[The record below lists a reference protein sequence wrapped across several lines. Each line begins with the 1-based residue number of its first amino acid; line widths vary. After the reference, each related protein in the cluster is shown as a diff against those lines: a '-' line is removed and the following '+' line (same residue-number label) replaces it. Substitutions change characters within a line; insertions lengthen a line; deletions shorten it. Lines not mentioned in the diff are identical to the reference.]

1 MATITGST
9 NNSHY
14 TLTCEYS
21 YTQNTS
27 ANTSTITAIVY
38 LAGNGYTTSS
48 SYWCCTINGTEV
60 TTNKKADINA
70 KTELGRR
77 TWTVNHN
84 SDGTAKVNIS
94 FSFSNRVTAGTY
106 TVSSGSGS
114 ASVALTTIP
123 RASSMSLNRSSAT
136 IGSDSVTVNISRASS
151 NFTHKV
157 KVAWGGTWYLLAENV
172 ATSYSF
178 TPPMSYCNTIP
189 NATSGT
195 ATVKVET
202 ISNGSWIG
210 EATKTITFN
219 VPTSVVPSV
228 GISVTAN
235 NTLSGTN
242 IANKTTFTVKPTN
255 ATGSYGSTIKSY
267 QLSGG
272 FLNSTSSSGATTGTL
287 GAGDYT
293 LTVKVTDSRGRTAT
307 ASKKVTVYPYDK
319 PTVKASVYRC
329 SQDGTKDGSG
339 TYVRASV
346 TYEVSNPNGGNANA
360 KQYAVWWRNKGA
372 TSWTVL
378 TNFTNLSAYSGT
390 VTLDLGGGWD
400 VSKSYD
406 ISIGIKDSYN
416 QTDYYGTISTKSAL
430 LNLEKN
436 GVGIGKIWEQG
447 ALDVGGQLHTTNGIY
462 SGNSVFIKAD
472 PNGNVRFGYEASTTD
487 AFIANSANN
496 WLRLKADKTMTYA
509 GYKVYTSYQKPTA
522 SEVGAVALDGDS
534 TGNPKLIGSVGVR
547 NSSNTSASA
556 YMTYINN
563 VPCIRYGGTGA
574 GSNSGFAIIGSG
586 DSTKFKVDDAGTA
599 WVTAVRFDQPYG
611 ANYITKGTG
620 DGNTYETYNIKFRTH
635 NSLGFTANDDSVT
648 VLVQGRQGRIMGKNA
663 YYVSCSRALKSDIR
677 AVVSDKEPM
686 VANLARNETV
696 DTNVTTENVC
706 DFLDNVGVRT
716 YITDFNQ
723 KGVHQEDVDNDNG
736 HCLCLGYIAD
746 EMAKHPMFKY
756 IGEETA
762 DGLHAI
768 NTNALTTVLIVGY
781 QQEKKERL
789 KLERKVEILETRL
802 EELKELVA
810 QPTTL

>member
-114 ASVALTTIP
+114 ASVTLTTIP
-123 RASSMSLNRSSAT
+123 RASSISLNRSSAT

-172 ATSYSF
+172 TTSYSF

-210 EATKTITFN
+210 EVTKTITFN
-219 VPTSVVPSV
+219 VPSSVVPSV

-255 ATGSYGSTIKSY
+255 ATGSYKSTIKSY
-267 QLSGG
+267 AITGG

-293 LTVKVTDSRGRTAT
+293 LQVKVTDSRGRTAT
-307 ASKKVTVYPYDK
+307 ASQKVTVYAYDK
-319 PTVKASVYRC
+319 PTVSMKVKRTDANGATS
-329 SQDGTKDGSG
+329 TEG
-339 TYVRASV
+339 TYVSGTV
-346 TYEVSNPNGGNANA
+346 TFSIYNPNNGNANA
-360 KQYAVWWRNKGA
+360 KQYALYKKTKTA
-372 TSWTVL
+372 TSWTTVKD
-378 TNFTNLSAYSGT
+378 FTTLSAYSG
-390 VTLDLGGGWD
+390 DLAVDFGTGFAVGT
-400 VSKSYD
+400 SYD
-406 ISIGIKDSYN
+406 VRVSIKDSYN
-416 QTDYYGTISTKSAL
+416 TVSYDTSISTKSAL
-430 LNLEKN
+430 LNLEKG

-447 ALDVGGQLHTTNGIY
+447 ALDVGGDIYGNGGLVIQGSSRVGPGKYIYGTGNDGSNIALAFVNQTNNSSEFGTSTLHTTIKSGDNPTWY
-462 SGNSVFIKAD
+462 SGTDSKSYSIWTDKNCSMSSNSNCQTWRFPNGMQVSVMKVYGTWNITTAWGSVFSSPHIVGQSFNIA
-472 PNGNVRFGYEASTTD
+472 FLEAPKVMINAYNDNSTAMMVCQT
-487 AFIANSANN
+487 SAPTTTSTG
-496 WLRLKADKTMTYA
+496 A
-509 GYKVYTSYQKPTA
+509 VYLWKPTTQ
-522 SEVGAVALDGDS
+522 
-534 TGNPKLIGSVGVR
+534 TGI
-547 NSSNTSASA
+547 
-556 YMTYINN
+556 
-563 VPCIRYGGTGA
+563 
-574 GSNSGFAIIGSG
+574 
-586 DSTKFKVDDAGTA
+586 
-599 WVTAVRFDQPYG
+599 
-611 ANYITKGTG
+611 
-620 DGNTYETYNIKFRTH
+620 
-635 NSLGFTANDDSVT
+635 
-648 VLVQGRQGRIMGKNA
+648 
-663 YYVSCSRALKSDIR
+663 
-677 AVVSDKEPM
+677 
-686 VANLARNETV
+686 
-696 DTNVTTENVC
+696 
-706 DFLDNVGVRT
+706 RT
-716 YITDFNQ
+716 YI
-723 KGVHQEDVDNDNG
+723 E
-736 HCLCLGYIAD
+736 YIA
-746 EMAKHPMFKY
+746 
-756 IGEETA
+756 IGRW
-762 DGLHAI
+762 
-768 NTNALTTVLIVGY
+768 
-781 QQEKKERL
+781 K
-789 KLERKVEILETRL
+789 
-802 EELKELVA
+802 
-810 QPTTL
+810 

>member
-9 NNSHY
+9 NNSRY

-48 SYWCCTINGTEV
+48 NYWCCTINGTEV
-60 TTNKKADINA
+60 TTNKSASINA

-114 ASVALTTIP
+114 ASVTLTTIP

-136 IGSDSVTVNISRASS
+136 IGSDSITVNISRASS
-151 NFTHKV
+151 SFTHKV
-157 KVAWGGTWYLLAENV
+157 KVGWGGTWYLLAENV
-172 ATSYSF
+172 TTSYSF

-272 FLNSTSSSGATTGTL
+272 FLNSTSSSGATTGTM

-319 PTVKASVYRC
+319 PTVNASIYRC
-329 SQDGTKDGSG
+329 RQDGTKDGSG

-400 VSKSYD
+400 VGKSYD
-406 ISIGIKDSYN
+406 ISIGVKDSYN

-447 ALDVGGQLHTTNGIY
+447 ALDVGGDIYGNGGLVIQGSFRVGPGKYMYGTGNDGSNITLAFVNQSNNSSEFGTSTLHTT
-462 SGNSVFIKAD
+462 IK
-472 PNGNVRFGYEASTTD
+472 
-487 AFIANSANN
+487 
-496 WLRLKADKTMTYA
+496 
-509 GYKVYTSYQKPTA
+509 
-522 SEVGAVALDGDS
+522 
-534 TGNPKLIGSVGVR
+534 
-547 NSSNTSASA
+547 
-556 YMTYINN
+556 
-563 VPCIRYGGTGA
+563 
-574 GSNSGFAIIGSG
+574 SG
-586 DSTKFKVDDAGTA
+586 DNPTWYK
-599 WVTAVRFDQPYG
+599 
-611 ANYITKGTG
+611 I
-620 DGNTYETYNIKFRTH
+620 
-635 NSLGFTANDDSVT
+635 
-648 VLVQGRQGRIMGKNA
+648 GRA
-663 YYVSCSRALKSDIR
+663 HV
-677 AVVSDKEPM
+677 
-686 VANLARNETV
+686 
-696 DTNVTTENVC
+696 
-706 DFLDNVGVRT
+706 
-716 YITDFNQ
+716 
-723 KGVHQEDVDNDNG
+723 
-736 HCLCLGYIAD
+736 
-746 EMAKHPMFKY
+746 
-756 IGEETA
+756 
-762 DGLHAI
+762 
-768 NTNALTTVLIVGY
+768 
-781 QQEKKERL
+781 
-789 KLERKVEILETRL
+789 
-802 EELKELVA
+802 
-810 QPTTL
+810 

>member
-9 NNSHY
+9 NNSRY

-60 TTNKKADINA
+60 TTNKSASINA

-114 ASVALTTIP
+114 ASVTLTTIP
-123 RASSMSLNRSSAT
+123 RASSISLNRSSAT

-157 KVAWGGTWYLLAENV
+157 KVGWGGTWYLLAEKV
-172 ATSYSF
+172 TTSYSF

-255 ATGSYGSTIKSY
+255 ATGSYGSTIRSY

-272 FLNSTSSSGATTGTL
+272 FLNSTSSSGATTGTM

-307 ASKKVTVYPYDK
+307 ASQKVTVYAYDK
-319 PTVKASVYRC
+319 PTVSMKVKRTDANGAASAE
-329 SQDGTKDGSG
+329 G
-339 TYVRASV
+339 TYVSGTV
-346 TYEVSNPNGGNANA
+346 TFSIYNPNNGNANA
-360 KQYAVWWRNKGA
+360 KQYALYKKTKTA
-372 TSWTVL
+372 TSWTTVKD
-378 TNFTNLSAYSGT
+378 FTTLSTYSG
-390 VTLDLGGGWD
+390 DLAVDFGTGFAVGT
-400 VSKSYD
+400 SYD
-406 ISIGIKDSYN
+406 VRVSIKDSYN
-416 QTDYYGTISTKSAL
+416 TVSYDTSISTKSAL
-430 LNLEKN
+430 LNLEKG

-447 ALDVGGQLHTTNGIY
+447 ALDVGGDIYGNGGLVVQGSSRVGPGKYIYGTSNDGSNVTLAFVNQSNNSPEFGTSTLHTTIKSGDNPTWY
-462 SGNSVFIKAD
+462 SGTDSKSYSIWTDKNCSMSSNGNCQTWRF
-472 PNGNVRFGYEASTTD
+472 PNGVQVS
-487 AFIANSANN
+487 I
-496 WLRLKADKTMTYA
+496 M
-509 GYKVYTSYQKPTA
+509 KVY
-522 SEVGAVALDGDS
+522 
-534 TGNPKLIGSVGVR
+534 
-547 NSSNTSASA
+547 
-556 YMTYINN
+556 
-563 VPCIRYGGTGA
+563 GTW
-574 GSNSGFAIIGSG
+574 NI
-586 DSTKFKVDDAGTA
+586 TTA
-599 WVTAVRFDQPYG
+599 WGNVYSSPWISGQSFNIAFSEAPKVT
-611 ANYITKGTG
+611 I
-620 DGNTYETYNIKFRTH
+620 
-635 NSLGFTANDDSVT
+635 
-648 VLVQGRQGRIMGKNA
+648 NA
-663 YYVSCSRALKSDIR
+663 Y
-677 AVVSDKEPM
+677 
-686 VANLARNETV
+686 
-696 DTNVTTENVC
+696 
-706 DFLDNVGVRT
+706 
-716 YITDFNQ
+716 
-723 KGVHQEDVDNDNG
+723 NDNG
-736 HCLCLGYIAD
+736 TAMMVCQCSAPTTTATGACYLWKPVTQTGMKTWIEYIA
-746 EMAKHPMFKY
+746 
-756 IGEETA
+756 IGRW
-762 DGLHAI
+762 
-768 NTNALTTVLIVGY
+768 
-781 QQEKKERL
+781 K
-789 KLERKVEILETRL
+789 
-802 EELKELVA
+802 
-810 QPTTL
+810 

>member
-9 NNSHY
+9 NNSRY

-48 SYWCCTINGTEV
+48 NYWCCTINGTEV
-60 TTNKKADINA
+60 TTNKSASINA

-114 ASVALTTIP
+114 ASVTLTTIP
-123 RASSMSLNRSSAT
+123 RASSISLNRSSAT

-157 KVAWGGTWYLLAENV
+157 KVGWGGTWYLLAEKV
-172 ATSYSF
+172 TTSYSF

-255 ATGSYGSTIKSY
+255 ATGSYGSTIRSY

-272 FLNSTSSSGATTGTL
+272 FLNSTSSSGATTGTM

-307 ASKKVTVYPYDK
+307 ASQKVTVYAYDK
-319 PTVKASVYRC
+319 PTVSMKVKRTDANGAASAE
-329 SQDGTKDGSG
+329 G
-339 TYVRASV
+339 TYVSGTV
-346 TYEVSNPNGGNANA
+346 TFSIYNPNNGNANA
-360 KQYAVWWRNKGA
+360 KQYALYKKTKSA
-372 TSWTVL
+372 TSWTTVKD
-378 TNFTNLSAYSGT
+378 FTTLSTYSG
-390 VTLDLGGGWD
+390 DLAVDFGTGFAVGT
-400 VSKSYD
+400 SYD
-406 ISIGIKDSYN
+406 VRVSIKDSYN
-416 QTDYYGTISTKSAL
+416 TVSYDTSISTKSAL
-430 LNLEKN
+430 LNLEKG

-447 ALDVGGQLHTTNGIY
+447 ALDVGGDIYGNGGLVVQGSSRVGPGKYIYGTGNDGSNITLAFVNQSNNSSEFGTSTLHTTIKSGDNPTWY
-462 SGNSVFIKAD
+462 SGTDSKSYSIWTDKNCSMSSNGNCQTWRF
-472 PNGNVRFGYEASTTD
+472 PNGVQVS
-487 AFIANSANN
+487 I
-496 WLRLKADKTMTYA
+496 M
-509 GYKVYTSYQKPTA
+509 KVY
-522 SEVGAVALDGDS
+522 
-534 TGNPKLIGSVGVR
+534 
-547 NSSNTSASA
+547 
-556 YMTYINN
+556 
-563 VPCIRYGGTGA
+563 GTW
-574 GSNSGFAIIGSG
+574 NI
-586 DSTKFKVDDAGTA
+586 TTA
-599 WVTAVRFDQPYG
+599 WGNVYSSPWISGQSFNIAFSEAPKVT
-611 ANYITKGTG
+611 I
-620 DGNTYETYNIKFRTH
+620 
-635 NSLGFTANDDSVT
+635 
-648 VLVQGRQGRIMGKNA
+648 NA
-663 YYVSCSRALKSDIR
+663 Y
-677 AVVSDKEPM
+677 
-686 VANLARNETV
+686 
-696 DTNVTTENVC
+696 
-706 DFLDNVGVRT
+706 
-716 YITDFNQ
+716 
-723 KGVHQEDVDNDNG
+723 NDNG
-736 HCLCLGYIAD
+736 TAMMVCQCSAPTTTATGACYLWKPVTQTGMKTWIEYIA
-746 EMAKHPMFKY
+746 
-756 IGEETA
+756 IGRW
-762 DGLHAI
+762 
-768 NTNALTTVLIVGY
+768 
-781 QQEKKERL
+781 K
-789 KLERKVEILETRL
+789 
-802 EELKELVA
+802 
-810 QPTTL
+810 

>member
-77 TWTVNHN
+77 TWTVNHS
-84 SDGTAKVNIS
+84 SDGTAKVSIS

-114 ASVALTTIP
+114 ASVTLTTIP
-123 RASSMSLNRSSAT
+123 RASSISLNRSSAT

-172 ATSYSF
+172 TTSYSF

-272 FLNSTSSSGATTGTL
+272 FLNSTSSSGATTGTM

-319 PTVKASVYRC
+319 PTVNASIYRC
-329 SQDGTKDGSG
+329 RQDGTKDGSG

-360 KQYAVWWRNKGA
+360 KQYAVWWRNKGT

-400 VSKSYD
+400 VGKSYD
-406 ISIGIKDSYN
+406 ISIGVKDSYN

-447 ALDVGGQLHTTNGIY
+447 ALDVGGDIYGNGGLVIQGSFRVGPGKYIYGTGNDGSNITLAFVNQSNNSSEFGTSTLHTTIKSGDNPTWY
-462 SGNSVFIKAD
+462 SGTDSKSYSIWTDKNCSMSSNGNCQTWRF
-472 PNGNVRFGYEASTTD
+472 PNGVQVS
-487 AFIANSANN
+487 I
-496 WLRLKADKTMTYA
+496 M
-509 GYKVYTSYQKPTA
+509 KVYGTWNITTA
-522 SEVGAVALDGDS
+522 W
-534 TGNPKLIGSVGVR
+534 GSVY
-547 NSSNTSASA
+547 SSPW
-556 YMTYINN
+556 I
-563 VPCIRYGGTGA
+563 
-574 GSNSGFAIIGSG
+574 SGQSFNIAFSEAP
-586 DSTKFKVDDAGTA
+586 KVT
-599 WVTAVRFDQPYG
+599 
-611 ANYITKGTG
+611 I
-620 DGNTYETYNIKFRTH
+620 
-635 NSLGFTANDDSVT
+635 
-648 VLVQGRQGRIMGKNA
+648 NA
-663 YYVSCSRALKSDIR
+663 Y
-677 AVVSDKEPM
+677 
-686 VANLARNETV
+686 
-696 DTNVTTENVC
+696 
-706 DFLDNVGVRT
+706 
-716 YITDFNQ
+716 
-723 KGVHQEDVDNDNG
+723 NDNG
-736 HCLCLGYIAD
+736 TAMMVCQCSAPTTTATGACYLWKPVTQTGIKTWIEYIA
-746 EMAKHPMFKY
+746 
-756 IGEETA
+756 IGRW
-762 DGLHAI
+762 
-768 NTNALTTVLIVGY
+768 
-781 QQEKKERL
+781 K
-789 KLERKVEILETRL
+789 
-802 EELKELVA
+802 
-810 QPTTL
+810 